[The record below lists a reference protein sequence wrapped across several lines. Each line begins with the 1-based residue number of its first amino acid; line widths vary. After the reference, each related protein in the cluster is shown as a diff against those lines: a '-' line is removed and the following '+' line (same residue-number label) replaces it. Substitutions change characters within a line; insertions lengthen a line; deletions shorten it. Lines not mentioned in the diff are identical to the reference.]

1 MFIDARALDD
11 GTVIDAEVCVIGG
24 GVAGITLALE
34 FEKLGIDTCVLESG
48 GFDSDR
54 ATRDLNRGE
63 SAGIPYRF
71 ADGQRSRFLGGS
83 SNCWGG
89 WSRPLDEHDF
99 EVRDW
104 VPHSGWPIARRDLE
118 SHYARA
124 HGVLKLGPLTYDAAF
139 WEAAIG
145 RRDVRRVPLTAGK
158 VVDVVSQ
165 FSPPVRMGVEYRR
178 ELERAR
184 HVRIYLYANAVE
196 LQTDRPAQRV
206 ERVRLATL
214 SGRRHTA
221 RARLFVLAGGGIEN
235 PRLMLLSNAV
245 EPAGLGNGHDLV
257 GRYFMDHPRILSGSI
272 KFRREWS
279 RNKLYD
285 VKFNYQSRAVSAHG
299 TGIATQFVLTP
310 QAQRAERLLN
320 GQVWVSSVFPGD
332 GSAAGEALVR
342 LKHFMESKDQP
353 DWSPLRDFVALLR
366 QPVDTAGFV
375 ITRYAHPRALVKEVK
390 FQASIEPEPDPDAR
404 VTLSDARDALGLNRV
419 RVAWRL
425 SPLVRRTFDRH
436 FALVAEEFER
446 NGIATVR
453 LDAPLEGRDDWPGL
467 SDDGSFHHMGTTR
480 MDDSPRR
487 GVVDRNCRVHG
498 IGNLYV
504 GGSSVFPTGGANF
517 PTITIVALSLRLAEH
532 LAQELADRPA
542 ALAA

>member
-11 GTVIDAEVCVIGG
+11 GTVIDADVCVIGG

-34 FEKLGIDTCVLESG
+34 LERRGIDACVLESG
-48 GFDSDR
+48 GFESDR
-54 ATRDLNRGE
+54 DTRDLNRGE
-63 SAGIPYRF
+63 SVAIPYRF

-89 WSRPLDEHDF
+89 WSRPLDPHDF
-99 EVRDW
+99 EARDW
-104 VPHSGWPIARRDLE
+104 VPHSGWPIARADLE
-118 SHYARA
+118 PYYARA
-124 HGVLKLGPLTYDAAF
+124 HPVLKLGPLTYDTAF
-139 WEAAIG
+139 WESAIG
-145 RRDVRRVPLTAGK
+145 RRDVRRVPLTTGM
-158 VVDVVSQ
+158 VTDVVSQ
-165 FSPPVRMGVEYRR
+165 FSPPVRMGIDYRKA
-178 ELERAR
+178 LERAR
-184 HVRIYLYANAVE
+184 HVRTYLYANA
-196 LQTDRPAQRV
+196 LALDTDRPARRV
-206 ERVRLATL
+206 ERVRVATL

-235 PRLMLLSNAV
+235 PRLLLLSNAV

-257 GRYFMDHPRILSGSI
+257 GRYFMDHPRILAGSI
-272 KFRREWS
+272 RFRREWA

-285 VKFNYQSRAVSAHG
+285 VKFNYQSRAVAAHG
-299 TGIATQFVLTP
+299 TGVATQFVLTP
-310 QAQRAERLLN
+310 ETQRAERLLN

-353 DWSPLRDFVALLR
+353 DWRPLRDLLALLR

-375 ITRYAHPRALVKEVK
+375 ITRFAHPRALVKEVK
-390 FQASIEPEPDPDAR
+390 FQASIEPEPDPEAR
-404 VTLSDARDALGLNRV
+404 VTLGPDRDALGLNRV

-436 FALVAEEFER
+436 IALVAEEFER

-453 LDAPLEGRDDWPGL
+453 RDPPLAGRDDWPGL

-487 GVVDRNCRVHG
+487 GVVDRDCRMHG
-498 IGNLYV
+498 IPNLFV
-504 GGSSVFPTGGANF
+504 AGSSVFPTGGANF
-517 PTITIVALSLRLAEH
+517 PTITIVALALRMAEVLAT
-532 LAQELADRPA
+532 ELTDRPA